1 MVPKKAKEV
10 IAETA
15 AQLNLPEELVDDVIN
30 HYYKKIRTSLSGLEE
45 ASILVHN
52 LGTFKVKRKRLL
64 EAKEKYE
71 KKLEA
76 MPIAD
81 TFMRFTLRKEA
92 ADRIDKLN
100 NLLKVLDEEDLRKQE
115 IKQKRHELNNK
126 SMEESQVDPAR
137 VHQQDLQEGACGT
150 DLLEEDEDM

>member
-1 MVPKKAKEV
+1 
-10 IAETA
+10 
-15 AQLNLPEELVDDVIN
+15 
-30 HYYKKIRTSLSGLEE
+30 
-45 ASILVHN
+45 
-52 LGTFKVKRKRLL
+52 
-64 EAKEKYE
+64 
-71 KKLEA
+71 